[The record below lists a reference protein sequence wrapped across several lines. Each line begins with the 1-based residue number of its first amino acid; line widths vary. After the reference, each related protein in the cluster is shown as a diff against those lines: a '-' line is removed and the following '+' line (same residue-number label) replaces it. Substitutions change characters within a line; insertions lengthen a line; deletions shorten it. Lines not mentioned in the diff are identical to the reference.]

1 MTDRLALFRTFI
13 RTVEAGSFS
22 AVARE
27 MHTTQPTVSRQI
39 ALLEEHLGCRLLQ
52 RTTRALTLTD
62 DGRVFYDHA
71 SRTLE
76 SLAEA
81 ESAVGRRKGNPSGRL
96 RLASAVV
103 FGRLHLIPRLPAF
116 LARFPEIDLDLV
128 MNDGFADLVEEG
140 IDLAIRVGEI
150 TEPGLV
156 ARRIGATR
164 RVVVATPDYLARRGR
179 PQVPADLSGH
189 DCILYS
195 RLAAGANWSFVARR
209 GEGAMQASAPVT
221 VPVSGRFHVNSTEGV
236 RAAILQGLGI
246 GYVPVWHFV
255 EDEIESGRLEV
266 LLSGFEP
273 QPQPISAVYPTRRHL
288 APKVRAMID
297 FLAGEFARDTRLAD

>member
-1 MTDRLALFRTFI
+1 MTDRLALFRTFV

-27 MHTTQPTVSRQI
+27 MHTTQPTISRQI
-39 ALLEEHLGCRLLQ
+39 ALLEDHLGCLLFR

-62 DGRVFYDHA
+62 DGRVFFDHA

-76 SLAEA
+76 ALAEA
-81 ESAVGRRKGNPSGRL
+81 EGAVGRRKGSPSGRL

-116 LARFPEIDLDLV
+116 MARYPDIEIDLV
-128 MNDGFADLVEEG
+128 MADGFADLVEEG

-164 RVVVATPDYLARRGR
+164 RVAVATPDYLSRHGR
-179 PQVPADLSGH
+179 PQVPADLAGH
-189 DCILYS
+189 DCIIYS
-195 RLAAGANWSFVARR
+195 RLAAGANWSFVTPQ
-209 GEGAMQASAPVT
+209 GPVS

-255 EDEIESGRLEV
+255 EGEIESGGLEV
-266 LLSGFEP
+266 LLAGFEP
-273 QPQPISAVYPTRRHL
+273 QPQPISAVYPTRRYL

-297 FLAGEFARDTRLAD
+297 FLAAEFADDARLSP